1 MDIKPRNILM
11 KRNGGRYGYT
21 PKITD
26 FSGTIGDPDHGYRF
40 TRLTPAYADPIALMK
55 GYSNLSYDVYS
66 LAMVFGYMISGT
78 TPKHRLVLNIA
89 LLQNIYGYPIPMEK
103 IGSDEVVLKGFV
115 DEVVKL
121 STQLKMKSITIQEFV
136 KAISKDVEALDSM
149 YMPWLNDI
157 PKTVADVV
165 RKSISLNEEERYKSC
180 IDMWLDLRHSI
191 VREGMENILPKTQ

>member
-1 MDIKPRNILM
+1 
-11 KRNGGRYGYT
+11 
-21 PKITD
+21 
-26 FSGTIGDPDHGYRF
+26 
-40 TRLTPAYADPIALMK
+40 
-55 GYSNLSYDVYS
+55 VYS

-103 IGSDEVVLKGFV
+103 IGSDEVVLKEFA

-136 KAISKDVEALDSM
+136 KAISKDMEALDNM
-149 YMPWLNDI
+149 YMSWLNDI
-157 PKTVADVV
+157 PKTVADIV
-165 RKSISLNEEERYKSC
+165 RKSISLNEEERYRSC